1 MATRPQPSPTEPKP
15 AARTEAKPKRRTRE
29 RILETSLRLFND
41 FGEPNV
47 TTQLIADEM
56 EISPGNLYYHFHS
69 KDEILEAIFA
79 DFETRIVQTLSAPA
93 RGMARVED
101 IWDFL
106 RLLFDHIW
114 TYRFLY
120 RDLHDLVSRNRI
132 VETHFKQIL
141 AHKMRTAAQI
151 CEVLV
156 TTGEMKPTS
165 RAELQTLAVNMTVLA
180 THWLS
185 FEFVRNPRQALDE
198 AALMRGAFHVMS
210 LAAPYLDGRALELYR
225 KMSGYRAA
233 S

>member
-1 MATRPQPSPTEPKP
+1 MATKEATAPKPEPKP
-15 AARTEAKPKRRTRE
+15 EPKPKRRTRE
-29 RILETSLRLFND
+29 RILEVSLRLFND

-69 KDEILEAIFA
+69 KDEILEAIFEE
-79 DFETRIVQTLSAPA
+79 FERRITQTLAAPA
-93 RGMARVED
+93 RGVARVED
-101 IWDFL
+101 IWLFMQM
-106 RLLFDHIW
+106 LFDNIW

-132 VETHFKQIL
+132 VETHFNQIL
-141 AHKMRTAAQI
+141 AHKMRTAALI
-151 CEVLV
+151 CEGLV

-165 RAELQTLAVNMTVLA
+165 RAELETLAVNMTVLA

-185 FEFVRNPRQALDE
+185 FEFVRNPRQTLDQ
-198 AALMRGAFHVMS
+198 AALTRGAFQVMS

-225 KMSGYRAA
+225 KMSGQYAA
-233 S
+233 P